1 LDQVLQS
8 GAVLIKDERF
18 FVGTSDGVIEILEL
32 TPAGRNKMSAGEFV
46 RGLSKRTDLHLG

>member
-1 LDQVLQS
+1 
-8 GAVLIKDERF
+8 LIKDERF